1 MLYSLYV
8 HHTEGCVTQVGRR
21 GTVRSSLARAEDANA
36 ARRNGVFTNLI
47 SLEETQMAQ
56 VVYRG
61 VAYDT
66 ETAKATVTKKVT
78 ETYRGI
84 QHTETVTVEVAK

>member
-1 MLYSLYV
+1 
-8 HHTEGCVTQVGRR
+8 
-21 GTVRSSLARAEDANA
+21 
-36 ARRNGVFTNLI
+36 
-47 SLEETQMAQ
+47 MAQ

-66 ETAKATVTKKVT
+66 ETAKATVTKKVS

-84 QHTETVTVEVAK
+84 QHTETIKVEVAK